1 MIRVAKISSRFITHF
16 YRKELYV
23 KLSGEEYEA
32 IVEASPNMI
41 WRAGLDANC
50 DYFNS
55 TWLRFTGRTMEEEV
69 GAGWLSGVHP
79 DDMDTC
85 MSTYLTAFRKR
96 ELFEMVYRL
105 KRFDGQWRWIN
116 DRGVP
121 VFDVNKEFVGYIGSC
136 IDITEKIEG
145 QKLTE
150 MAHYDKLTGIYNRNY
165 LELLIDYETQKSL
178 REQYSIVYMMIDI
191 DNFKYF
197 NDQYGHD
204 FGDKVLA
211 NVASAI
217 SKKLRDAD
225 HLGRY
230 GGDEYL
236 IILPRNSIAEASV
249 IAQRILDGAA
259 QLNIENSYEKI
270 GLSIGIAEQKFDADR
285 NVSLKS
291 ADEAMYKAK
300 KNGGNQFAF

>member
-1 MIRVAKISSRFITHF
+1 MR
-16 YRKELYV
+16 
-23 KLSGEEYEA
+23 LSGEEYEA

-41 WRAGLDANC
+41 WRSGLDANC

-55 TWLRFTGRTMEEEV
+55 TWLKFTGRTLAEEV
-69 GAGWLSGVHP
+69 GSGWLTGVHP

-85 MSTYLTAFRKR
+85 MSIYLEAFKKR
-96 ELFEMVYRL
+96 ELFEMEYRL

-121 VFDVNKEFVGYIGSC
+121 VFDANKTFVGYIGSC
-136 IDITEKIEG
+136 MDVTEKIEG
-145 QKLTE
+145 LKLAE
-150 MAHYDKLTGIYNRNY
+150 MAHYDKLTGVFNRNY
-165 LELLIDYETQKSL
+165 LELLIDYESEKSL
-178 REQYSIVYMMIDI
+178 RNQYSIVYMMIDI

-211 NVASAI
+211 SVACSI
-217 SKKLRDAD
+217 SKSLRDTD
-225 HLGRY
+225 HFGRY

-236 IILPRNSIAEASV
+236 IVLPRASIADANI
-249 IAQRILDGAA
+249 IAQRIFDGVT
-259 QLNIENSYEKI
+259 QLNIESSFEKI
-270 GLSIGIAEQKFDADR
+270 GLSIGIAEQKHDDECR
-285 NVSLKS
+285 ISLKT
-291 ADEAMYKAK
+291 ADDAMYRAK

>member
-1 MIRVAKISSRFITHF
+1 M
-16 YRKELYV
+16 

-50 DYFNS
+50 DYFNA
-55 TWLRFTGRTMEEEV
+55 TWLRFTGRTIEEEI
-69 GAGWLSGVHP
+69 GSGWLSGVHP

-85 MSTYLTAFRKR
+85 MSTYLEAFKKR

-105 KRFDGQWRWIN
+105 KRYDGQWRWIN

-121 VFDVNKEFVGYIGSC
+121 AFNSSKTFVGYIGSC
-136 IDITEKIEG
+136 MDVTEKVEG

-178 REQYSIVYMMIDI
+178 RDHYPIVYMMIDI
-191 DNFKYF
+191 DNFKCF
-197 NDQYGHD
+197 NDRYGHD

-217 SKKLRDAD
+217 SKKLRDTD
-225 HLGRY
+225 HFGRY

-236 IILPRNSIAEASV
+236 IILPRNSISDARV
-249 IAQRILDGAA
+249 IAQRILDGVA
-259 QLNIENSYEKI
+259 QLKIENSYEQI
-270 GLSIGIAEQKFDADR
+270 GLSIGIAEQKDD
-285 NVSLKS
+285 VSSSISLKS
-291 ADEAMYKAK
+291 ADEAMYRAK
-300 KNGGNQFAF
+300 KNGGNQISF

>member
-1 MIRVAKISSRFITHF
+1 M
-16 YRKELYV
+16 

-55 TWLRFTGRTMEEEV
+55 TWLKFTGRTIEEEV
-69 GAGWLSGVHP
+69 GSGWLSGVHP
-79 DDMDTC
+79 DDMDAC
-85 MSTYLTAFRKR
+85 MNTYLEAFKKR

-121 VFDVNKEFVGYIGSC
+121 AFDASKTFVGYIGSC
-136 IDITEKIEG
+136 MDVTEKIEG

-178 REQYSIVYMMIDI
+178 LDHYPIVYMMIDI
-191 DNFKYF
+191 DNFKCF

-211 NVASAI
+211 NVASVI
-217 SKKLRDAD
+217 SKKLRDTD
-225 HLGRY
+225 HFGRY

-236 IILPRNSIAEASV
+236 IILPRNSIADASV
-249 IAQRILDGAA
+249 IAQRILDGVA
-259 QLNIENSYEKI
+259 QLKIEDSYEKI
-270 GLSIGIAEQKFDADR
+270 GVSIGIAEQKGD
-285 NVSLKS
+285 VGSSISLKS
-291 ADEAMYKAK
+291 ADEAMYRAK
-300 KNGGNQFAF
+300 KNGGNQIAF